1 MKKLL
6 VFALVLGSLLF
17 TSCATHMLSVSHN
30 NLSQTETVLTQKNFK
45 VVGQVQGEAS
55 ATYILGIGGLSK
67 KALNANAIA
76 EMYENANLTGS
87 QTIINVYVKKTVGG
101 VMPFYTKNTHIASGT
116 IIEFT
121 E

>member
-17 TSCATHMLSVSHN
+17 TSCAAHMLSVSHN
-30 NLSQTETVLTQKNFK
+30 NLSQKNFK
-45 VVGQVQGEAS
+45 VVGQVQGEAT

-101 VMPFYTKNTHIASGT
+101 VMPFYTKNTNIATGT